1 VVVIAVAITLIITIA
16 ITLYAFFVKANYL
29 VLYGILIVVSLTAIL
44 VLIIAL
50 VSMAPVMISIYCG
63 LAVIIYGI
71 YLVVITK
78 MIIGGD
84 NDMVAFPLD
93 NYIIA
98 SLFLYIYIMR
108 MFLFI
113 LRIVANARRWWLCN
127 LIYFILKNNIMN
139 AMFFY
144 IYSL

>member
-113 LRIVANARRWWLCN
+113 LRIVANARR
-127 LIYFILKNNIMN
+127 
-139 AMFFY
+139 
-144 IYSL
+144 